1 MIYSLCKKTIESKA
15 YDYDTFLSKLDVF
28 LLTNRI
34 TNEQYLE
41 LKDLMD
47 SQQENTEIT
56 GEPYDTQVPSSN

>member
-1 MIYSLCKKTIESKA
+1 MVYSLCKKIIESKS

-47 SQQENTEIT
+47 SQQENTE
-56 GEPYDTQVPSSN
+56 V